1 MVIYLLHK
9 AVSRR
14 WQVEI
19 SYGAM
24 ILDMV
29 DQVLGMFDAYAEC
42 EGFGF
47 NNNFFLLKQLKNIPC
62 AVPGG

>member
-1 MVIYLLHK
+1 MVIYLLHQ
-9 AVSRR
+9 AVSGWR
-14 WQVEI
+14 QI
-19 SYGAM
+19 GIPYGAV

-47 NNNFFLLKQLKNIPC
+47 N
-62 AVPGG
+62 